1 MLNGSKYFSLSR
13 IFSGSEGQQ
22 AADPRVH
29 ADIRQRNKDGGPGNW
44 ENSAQLFNL
53 QVKRKE
59 LLTKF
64 LLYKVQRRLLW
75 SGLSVFWFWCGKTLC
90 KQRLYGC
97 MAGVCQDPLLTMTV
111 SRISYCSADATFTHV
126 FAFIAVNRAECL
138 QCHAFLARKQKIV
151 SRHFRS
157 CCQASSCRDMSSVA
171 NVMLVNDHSR
181 GVPPTLSLQ
190 NPFHNYKNLFTFWH
204 YISWI

>member
-1 MLNGSKYFSLSR
+1 MLNGCKYFPLSR

-75 SGLSVFWFWCGKTLC
+75 SGLSVFWFWWGESLC

-97 MAGVCQDPLLTMTV
+97 LDVWLVCV
-111 SRISYCSADATFTHV
+111 RIPFTNTSPCPGSPTALQTPPSPTCSPSSPSTG
-126 FAFIAVNRAECL
+126 
-138 QCHAFLARKQKIV
+138 
-151 SRHFRS
+151 RS
-157 CCQASSCRDMSSVA
+157 ASSATHSLPA
-171 NVMLVNDHSR
+171 NRKL
-181 GVPPTLSLQ
+181 
-190 NPFHNYKNLFTFWH
+190 
-204 YISWI
+204 

>member
-1 MLNGSKYFSLSR
+1 MLNGCKYFPLSR

-90 KQRLYGC
+90 KQRLC
-97 MAGVCQDPLLTMTV
+97 MAGVCQDLLVTMTCPG
-111 SRISYCSADATFTHV
+111 SPTARQTPPSPTCSPSSPSTG
-126 FAFIAVNRAECL
+126 
-138 QCHAFLARKQKIV
+138 
-151 SRHFRS
+151 RS
-157 CCQASSCRDMSSVA
+157 ASSATHSLPA
-171 NVMLVNDHSR
+171 NRKL
-181 GVPPTLSLQ
+181 
-190 NPFHNYKNLFTFWH
+190 
-204 YISWI
+204 